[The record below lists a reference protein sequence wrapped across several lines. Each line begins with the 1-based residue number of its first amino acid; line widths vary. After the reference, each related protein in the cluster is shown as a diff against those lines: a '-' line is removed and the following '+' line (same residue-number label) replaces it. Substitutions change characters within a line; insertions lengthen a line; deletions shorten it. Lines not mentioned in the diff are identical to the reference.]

1 MASSAVSGEV
11 VAGRY
16 RLAEAIGQGGM
27 GSVWRARDEVLGREV
42 AVKLLGGALVGGE
55 ATRERFRREAYALAR
70 LSHPRIAAVYDYH
83 EDVDRAV
90 IVMELLIGPTLTV
103 WLGERGR
110 IEAMEAAE
118 IAAQV
123 ADALQAAHEGGIV
136 HRDIKPGNI
145 ILTRQG
151 VKVVDFGIAAI
162 AADPRLTATQ
172 NVLGS
177 AAYLAPER
185 VAGQGVSPA
194 ADLYSLGVVLYE
206 MLTGRLPYAD
216 DDPAALVTAH
226 LHASPAPLPGD
237 IPAGIADICLRTL
250 AKDAAQRPAT
260 AGMLADQLRRA
271 TQQVISSSTAVMAT
285 GAGTTMA
292 MPRPPRR
299 RRDLFANRRLLMI
312 AAAIAF
318 VAALAALTAT
328 LWPSDGPPAPAAAA
342 PNTSAPSATTHTP
355 SATPHTH
362 RPAQTRRT
370 AKPTSPNAAIA
381 HLRELIAADTADGS
395 IQPDAAKDLDHTL
408 TDMQKQLNQGH
419 PADAAHRVQD
429 LSQKIRDRARDGK
442 IAKPQAAALNNA
454 LTALARTLPPPH

>member
-1 MASSAVSGEV
+1 MAVSGEV

-16 RLAEAIGQGGM
+16 RLTEAIGQGGM
-27 GSVWRARDEVLGREV
+27 GSVWRAHDEVLGREV
-42 AVKLLGGALVGGE
+42 AVKLLGGALAGGE

-83 EDVDRAV
+83 EDADRAV
-90 IVMELLIGPTLTV
+90 IVMELLIGPTLTGR
-103 WLGERGR
+103 LSERGR

-136 HRDIKPGNI
+136 HRDIKPSNI

-162 AADPRLTATQ
+162 AADSRLTTTQ
-172 NVLGS
+172 GVLGS

-185 VAGQGVSPA
+185 IAGQGVSPG

-216 DDPAALVTAH
+216 DDPVALVSAH
-226 LHASPAPLPGD
+226 LNAAPAPLPGG

-250 AKDAAQRPAT
+250 AKDPAERPAT
-260 AGMLADQLRRA
+260 AGILADQLRRA
-271 TQQVISSSTAVMAT
+271 TQQLTSSSTTLMA
-285 GAGTTMA
+285 ADARTTMT
-292 MPRPPRR
+292 MPQSPPRR
-299 RRDLFANRRLLMI
+299 RDPFANRRLLT
-312 AAAIAF
+312 
-318 VAALAALTAT
+318 VAGAVVLIGVIAALTAA
-328 LWPSDGPPAPAAAA
+328 LWPSDGPPAPAAA
-342 PNTSAPSATTHTP
+342 PTTHAP
-355 SATPHTH
+355 SATPHTR
-362 RPAQTRRT
+362 RPAQTRRTAQART

-381 HLRELIAADTADGS
+381 HLRELIAADIADGS
-395 IQPDAAKDLDHTL
+395 IQSDAAKDLDHAL
-408 TDMQKQLNQGH
+408 TDMQKQLDKGR

-429 LSQKIRDRARDGK
+429 LSHKIRDRVRDGK
-442 IAKPQAAALNNA
+442 IARSKAAALNNA
-454 LTALARTLPPPH
+454 LAALARTLPPAH